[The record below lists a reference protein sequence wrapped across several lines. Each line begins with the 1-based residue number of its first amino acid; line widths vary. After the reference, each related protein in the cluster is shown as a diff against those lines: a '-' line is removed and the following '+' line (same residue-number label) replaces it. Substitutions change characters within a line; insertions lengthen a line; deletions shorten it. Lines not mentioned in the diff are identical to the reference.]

1 MIRLDAVAV
10 SSSDMAKTVAF
21 YELLGFM
28 FPSWSADDKHVEH
41 VAKPGEVRL
50 MIDTAELMEQLTG
63 HPPTRPTIPV
73 SRCCVTARLRLMRS
87 QRRFERQVIPSQLN
101 RGMRFGASAMPPSKT
116 LTDTRSTSSQSLPPP
131 DPTELAGRHLCPKV
145 QIWTA
150 CCPHRRQDLPI
161 PPRPRQARQS

>member
-28 FPSWSADDKHVEH
+28 FPSWSADDKHVEP

-63 HPPTRPTIPV
+63 HPPTPPNHSSFAMLCDSPAEIDTV
-73 SRCCVTARLRLMRS
+73 AASLR
-87 QRRFERQVIPSQLN
+87 EV
-101 RGMRFGASAMPPSKT
+101 GHT
-116 LTDTRSTSSQSLPPP
+116 LTVEPWDAFWGQRYATVKDP
-131 DPTELAGRHLCPKV
+131 DGYQIDIFAELAP
-145 QIWTA
+145 A
-150 CCPHRRQDLPI
+150 
-161 PPRPRQARQS
+161 

>member
-63 HPPTRPTIPV
+63 HPPTPPNHYSFAMLCDSPAEV
-73 SRCCVTARLRLMRS
+73 DAVAASLR
-87 QRRFERQVIPSQLN
+87 EA
-101 RGMRFGASAMPPSKT
+101 GHT
-116 LTDTRSTSSQSLPPP
+116 LTVEPWDAFWGQRYATVKDP
-131 DPTELAGRHLCPKV
+131 DGYQIDIFAELAP
-145 QIWTA
+145 A
-150 CCPHRRQDLPI
+150 
-161 PPRPRQARQS
+161 